1 VSARFLLDT
10 NIVSELVRNP
20 QGRAAAK
27 IAEVGEDA
35 VATSIIVAAEL
46 RYGAAK
52 KGSQR
57 LADQLEAVLTALE
70 VLPLEPPADATYG
83 AARVALELA
92 GTPIGGNDLLI
103 AAQAL
108 ALDLVV
114 VTNNEREFGRVGGL
128 RVENWLK

>member
-10 NIVSELVRNP
+10 NIVSDLIRHP
-20 QGRAAAK
+20 QGRIADK

-35 VATSIIVAAEL
+35 VATSVIVAAEL

-52 KGSQR
+52 NASPRLTSQV
-57 LADQLEAVLTALE
+57 EAVLGALE
-70 VLPLEPPADATYG
+70 VIALEAPADATYG
-83 AARVALELA
+83 AVRLALETA

-108 ALDLVV
+108 ALDRIV
-114 VTNNEREFGRVGGL
+114 VTANEREFGRVAGL
-128 RVENWLK
+128 KIENWLR